1 MATNREYDVNGFMEV
16 KANPLSKVG
25 VFEYLGSSI
34 KGAPDPNKVY
44 KVYRPAEELSSEE
57 CINSFKLIPWVD
69 DHEMLG
75 KSSDGLT
82 PAEQKGV
89 HGVIGEEVFF
99 DGEYLRG
106 NLKVFSEGLHDTIND
121 GKNELSCGYRCGYTE
136 QSGLFNGEYY
146 DYIQHTIRGNHLAT
160 VDEGRMGPEV
170 AVMDH
175 KFTFDSK
182 DLTMNDKTNGD
193 QALDEGMKN
202 QMQDAMTEF
211 MKDGMPAMMKD
222 MMSDM
227 MKDMMNGSGK
237 DEGEETESMD
247 AEKDECEDKGKGMDS
262 VDIDA
267 LVATKVTAALDAALK
282 PFTEKQQAAESAAM
296 DAANETAKAKLVEST
311 SALIGTF
318 DHSDKNLEQVQD
330 YAMGQFGLD
339 GANKTSSE
347 KGSMLDVYFQFNK
360 PSQSFMAN
368 GMDGKATKVD
378 LSKYK
383 NKENS

>member
-1 MATNREYDVNGFMEV
+1 MKTNREYDVNGFMEV
-16 KANPLSKVG
+16 KANPLSRVG
-25 VFEYLGSSI
+25 VFEYRGSSI

-262 VDIDA
+262 FDIDA

-330 YAMGQFGLD
+330 YAMSQFGLD
-339 GANKTSSE
+339 GANKTSNE
-347 KGSMLDVYFQFNK
+347 KGLMLDVYFQYNK

-368 GMDGKATKVD
+368 GMDSKATKVD
-378 LSKYK
+378 LNKYK